1 MQNKGIYDAIFCK
14 IRKFVWLFQK
24 KILPLQQIYFT
35 MNEKI
40 ILQVLAEQQEYKER
54 YKKNTWISRKEEDLF
69 ELGSNMAQVV
79 IGVRRSGKSTLC
91 HKVLIEQQIRYAYVD
106 FDDDRLYGM
115 QSADL
120 NTVLNCVYQLY
131 GTDIEYIFLDEVQDV
146 TGWHLFV
153 NRLLRQGIHVFLTGS
168 NAKLLS
174 SELATHLT
182 GRYNE
187 IRLFPFS
194 YLEFCQAENVSL
206 DGITT
211 QADAARKSA
220 LTRYLN
226 DGGMPELHY
235 IKRPQ
240 NRRTYIDGLIETIV
254 AKDIVGRFKIH
265 NTEGLRRIAHHLINN
280 SCQII
285 NYDSLLDIASLSA
298 GKTAQK
304 YVSYLS
310 QAFLIHKLQQFSF
323 KSRQRITNEKAYVI
337 DTGFIANRDNALLG
351 ENIGWRL
358 ENVVLIELLR
368 RYHSAADDIYYY
380 KPSAR
385 QKEIDFVVCRQG
397 VVIEL
402 IQVAYT
408 IADSKTF
415 KRETDALLNAAKKLN
430 CTNLTLITTD
440 ENQDIQ
446 VGDLTIHHRSAVDW
460 LLGSFS

>member
-1 MQNKGIYDAIFCK
+1 
-14 IRKFVWLFQK
+14 
-24 KILPLQQIYFT
+24 
-35 MNEKI
+35 MNEKV
-40 ILQVLAEQQEYKER
+40 ILQVLAEQQEYAKQR
-54 YKKNTWISRKEEDLF
+54 TKNKWISRKEEEFF
-69 ELGSNMAQVV
+69 EFESNMAQVV

-91 HKVLIEQQIRYAYVD
+91 HKVLLQQNIRYAYVD
-106 FDDDRLYGM
+106 FDDDRLLGL
-115 QSADL
+115 QSSDL

-131 GTDIEYIFLDEVQDV
+131 GTDIQYIFLDEVQDV
-146 TGWHLFV
+146 EGWHLFV
-153 NRLLRQGIHVFLTGS
+153 NRLLRQGLYVFLTGS

-194 YLEFCQAENVSL
+194 YLEFCKSENISL
-206 DGITT
+206 DSITT
-211 QADAARKSA
+211 QAEAARQIA
-220 LTRYLN
+220 LNQYLN
-226 DGGMPELHY
+226 DGGMPELHN

-240 NRRTYIDGLIETIV
+240 NRRTYIEGLIETIV

-265 NTEGLRRIAHHLINN
+265 NIESLRRIAHHLINN

-285 NYDSLLDIASLSA
+285 NYDSLCEVANLNAN
-298 GKTAQK
+298 KTAQK

-337 DTGFIANRDNALLG
+337 DTGFIANRNNALLG

-358 ENVVLIELLR
+358 ENIVLIELLR
-368 RYHSAADDIYYY
+368 RYNSAAEDIYYY

-397 VVIEL
+397 IVLEL
-402 IQVAYT
+402 IQVAYSVT
-408 IADSKTF
+408 DHKAF
-415 KRETDALLNAAKKLN
+415 KRETEALLLAAKKLN
-430 CTNLTLITTD
+430 CNNLTLITTD
-440 ENQDIQ
+440 KTEDIKINNQI
-446 VGDLTIHHRSAVDW
+446 IHHYSAIDW
-460 LLGSFS
+460 LLKE

>member
-1 MQNKGIYDAIFCK
+1 MFGGIK
-14 IRKFVWLFQK
+14 K
-24 KILPLQQIYFT
+24 KILA
-35 MNEKI
+35 N
-40 ILQVLAEQQEYKER
+40 
-54 YKKNTWISRKEEDLF
+54 
-69 ELGSNMAQVV
+69 
-79 IGVRRSGKSTLC
+79 
-91 HKVLIEQQIRYAYVD
+91 
-106 FDDDRLYGM
+106 
-115 QSADL
+115 
-120 NTVLNCVYQLY
+120 
-131 GTDIEYIFLDEVQDV
+131 
-146 TGWHLFV
+146 
-153 NRLLRQGIHVFLTGS
+153 
-168 NAKLLS
+168 
-174 SELATHLT
+174 
-182 GRYNE
+182 
-187 IRLFPFS
+187 
-194 YLEFCQAENVSL
+194 
-206 DGITT
+206 
-211 QADAARKSA
+211 
-220 LTRYLN
+220 
-226 DGGMPELHY
+226 
-235 IKRPQ
+235 
-240 NRRTYIDGLIETIV
+240 
-254 AKDIVGRFKIH
+254 
-265 NTEGLRRIAHHLINN
+265 
-280 SCQII
+280 
-285 NYDSLLDIASLSA
+285 LSA

-446 VGDLTIHHRSAVDW
+446 VGDLTIHQRSAVDW

>member
-1 MQNKGIYDAIFCK
+1 
-14 IRKFVWLFQK
+14 
-24 KILPLQQIYFT
+24 
-35 MNEKI
+35 
-40 ILQVLAEQQEYKER
+40 
-54 YKKNTWISRKEEDLF
+54 
-69 ELGSNMAQVV
+69 
-79 IGVRRSGKSTLC
+79 
-91 HKVLIEQQIRYAYVD
+91 
-106 FDDDRLYGM
+106 M
-115 QSADL
+115 QSSDL

-131 GTDIEYIFLDEVQDV
+131 GTNIDYIFLDEVQDV
-146 TGWHLFV
+146 EGWHLFV

-194 YLEFCQAENVSL
+194 YLEFCLAENISL
-206 DGITT
+206 DSITT

-285 NYDSLLDIASLSA
+285 NYDSLLEIASLSA

-323 KSRQRITNEKAYVI
+323 KSRQRITHEKAYVI

-351 ENIGWRL
+351 ENVGWRL
-358 ENVVLIELLR
+358 ENIVLIELLR

-385 QKEIDFVVCRQG
+385 QKEVDFVVCRQG

-440 ENQDIQ
+440 ESQDIQ
-446 VGDLTIHHRSAVDW
+446 IGDLTIHHCSAIDW
-460 LLGSFS
+460 LLNAAL